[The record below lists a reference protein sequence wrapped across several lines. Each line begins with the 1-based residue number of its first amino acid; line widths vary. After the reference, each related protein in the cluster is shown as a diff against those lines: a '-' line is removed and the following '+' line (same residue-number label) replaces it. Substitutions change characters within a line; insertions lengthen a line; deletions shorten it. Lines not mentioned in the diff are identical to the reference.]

1 MKGILAALT
10 ILLCCLTTTVQAV
23 EEENC
28 AAKALAEV
36 EVLDLQS
43 AQRLALAENPD
54 IAAARTRVE
63 QARARVR
70 QASAAWWPSLDLSG
84 SGTRQR
90 LADARYQNNQ
100 AVAALMGGNADRTTD
115 TFAAGLQATWVL
127 FDGFFR
133 TFKEQEASYGA
144 QSADERLLDSR
155 RLLVASVARAY
166 FNTQLAQAN
175 IDIAHADEA
184 FYLRQ
189 LEDAQHRYD
198 VGAGRW
204 GDVLNFKVQLNSART
219 DLIRFQREFEAAG
232 YGLAALM
239 GLPDARLPAHVRLES
254 LDQEGQIRA
263 SVLGEDPAPLIQE
276 ALTIRPDV
284 RSLELAIRQAE
295 AVTGQAKAA
304 LYPQLQLVGAIEGQR
319 EEDAGFSND
328 DFSNWVGVQMR
339 WNLYAGGAD
348 TARRLEAE
356 QAKREAVHSLT
367 GLRHAVAAEI
377 QQDLALLASA
387 QEQVSLQRET
397 VQLVR
402 QNRDLAENEYE
413 AGEASLV
420 RLNEAQRDLNTTLGR
435 LALSLVAYHIA
446 EQQLLAATGRNLDAF
461 PDDTTGE

>member
-1 MKGILAALT
+1 MKRILAAL
-10 ILLCCLTTTVQAV
+10 IMLLCCLTTTAQA
-23 EEENC
+23 EEETLVV
-28 AAKALAEV
+28 KALSEV
-36 EVLDLQS
+36 ELLDLQT
-43 AQRLALAENPD
+43 AQRLALAGNPD
-54 IAAARTRVE
+54 IAAARARVE

-70 QASAAWWPSLDLSG
+70 QASAAWWPSLDLTA

-90 LADARYQNNQ
+90 LADTRYQDNQ
-100 AVAALMGGNADRTTD
+100 AFAALMGGSADRTTE
-115 TFAAGLQATWVL
+115 TFAAGLEATWVL

-144 QSADERLLDSR
+144 QSAGQRLLDSR

-166 FNTQLAQAN
+166 LNTQLAQAN
-175 IDIAHADEA
+175 IDIARADEA

-189 LEDAQHRYD
+189 LEDAQHRYE

-204 GDVLNFKVQLNSART
+204 GDVLNFKVQLNTART
-219 DLIRFQREFEAAG
+219 DLIRYQREFEAAG

-239 GLPDARLPAHVRLES
+239 GLEDARLPAQVRLDP
-254 LDQEGQIRA
+254 LDQERQIRA
-263 SVLGEDPAPLIQE
+263 SLLGEDPVPLIQE
-276 ALTIRPDV
+276 ALAIRPDV
-284 RSLELAIRQAE
+284 RSLELAISQAE

-304 LYPQLQLVGAIEGQR
+304 LYPQLQIVGAIDGLR
-319 EEDAGFSND
+319 EDDISLSSD
-328 DFSNWVGVQMR
+328 DFGNYVGVQMR

-356 QAKREAVHSLT
+356 QARREAVYSLT
-367 GLRHAVAAEI
+367 GLRHTVAAEI
-377 QQDLALLASA
+377 QQDLALLVSA
-387 QEQVSLQRET
+387 RDQVKLQRET

-402 QNRDLAENEYE
+402 QNRDLAKNEYE

-435 LALSLVAYHIA
+435 LALSLVAYHLA

-461 PDDTTGE
+461 PVDPGQ

>member
-10 ILLCCLTTTVQAV
+10 ILLCCLTTTGQA
-23 EEENC
+23 EEEPF

-36 EVLDLQS
+36 EMLDLQS

-54 IAAARTRVE
+54 IAAATARVE

-90 LADARYQNNQ
+90 LADTQYQNNQ
-100 AVAALMGGNADRTTD
+100 VLAALMGGSADRTTD

-144 QSADERLLDSR
+144 QSADERLLNSR

-166 FNTQLAQAN
+166 LNTQLAQAN
-175 IDIAHADEA
+175 IDIARADEA

-219 DLIRFQREFEAAG
+219 ELIRFQREFEAAG
-232 YGLAALM
+232 FGLAALM
-239 GLPDARLPAHVRLES
+239 GLPDARLPAHVHLEP
-254 LDQEGQIRA
+254 LDQDKQISA
-263 SVLGEDPAPLIQE
+263 SVLGEDPAPLIEE
-276 ALTIRPDV
+276 ALAIRPDV

-304 LYPQLQLVGAIEGQR
+304 LYPQLQLVGTIEGRR
-319 EEDAGFSND
+319 EEDAGFSTD

-348 TARRLEAE
+348 TARRVEAE
-356 QAKREAVHSLT
+356 QAKREAVYSLA
-367 GLRHAVAAEI
+367 GQRHAVAAEI
-377 QQDLALLASA
+377 RQDLALLASA
-387 QEQVSLQRET
+387 RDQVSLQRET

-402 QNRDLAENEYE
+402 QNRDLAENEFE

-435 LALSLVAYHIA
+435 LALSLVAYHLA

-461 PDDTTGE
+461 AVVAGE